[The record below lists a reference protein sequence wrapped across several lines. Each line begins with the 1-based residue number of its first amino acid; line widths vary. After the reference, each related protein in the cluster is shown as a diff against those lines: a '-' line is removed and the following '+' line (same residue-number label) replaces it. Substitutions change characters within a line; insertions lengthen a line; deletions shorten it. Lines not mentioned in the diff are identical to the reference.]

1 MSVILHKVLS
11 SSLDQDLTRSCI
23 SFQAF
28 SLASLMSACS
38 LCTSSTCLL
47 STSMFRVGFFSCEY
61 NTVWFKKA
69 LIHHHSQWSLSFPS
83 PAVPLPWW
91 CDPAVSAFLHNYWN
105 LKVYRFEKDTDDRH
119 KDLDL
124 SALLVA
130 PSLES
135 SWKVT
140 IPARR
145 HTPGENR
152 SRWHSCAVQ
161 CCHLTPA
168 PAQCKLHSI
177 YLWQSRNFL
186 HQADLDNIYWIH
198 RQ

>member
-69 LIHHHSQWSLSFPS
+69 LTAHHSQWSLSFLS
-83 PAVPLPWW
+83 PAVPLRWW
-91 CDPAVSAFLHNYWN
+91 YDPAVSAFLHNYWN
-105 LKVYRFEKDTDDRH
+105 LKVYRFEKDTRFICFTCCTLPG
-119 KDLDL
+119 KQ
-124 SALLVA
+124 
-130 PSLES
+130 LEGDYTRLTLRIRRKEQ
-135 SWKVT
+135 WKLFV
-140 IPARR
+140 R
-145 HTPGENR
+145 
-152 SRWHSCAVQ
+152 
-161 CCHLTPA
+161 
-168 PAQCKLHSI
+168 
-177 YLWQSRNFL
+177 
-186 HQADLDNIYWIH
+186 
-198 RQ
+198 

>member
-69 LIHHHSQWSLSFPS
+69 LIAHHSQWSLSFLS
-83 PAVPLPWW
+83 PAVPLRWW
-91 CDPAVSAFLHNYWN
+91 CDPAVSAFLHNYWI
-105 LKVYRFEKDTDDRH
+105 LKI
-119 KDLDL
+119 
-124 SALLVA
+124 
-130 PSLES
+130 S
-135 SWKVT
+135 STGSQKT
-140 IPARR
+140 LI
-145 HTPGENR
+145 
-152 SRWHSCAVQ
+152 
-161 CCHLTPA
+161 
-168 PAQCKLHSI
+168 
-177 YLWQSRNFL
+177 
-186 HQADLDNIYWIH
+186 DIYWTLNYLLYLLPPPWKAVGRWLYPVNPTH
-198 RQ
+198 TKKGTGETLC